1 MLARPERLRQV
12 FGRVGPM
19 PYETLIVE
27 KRGHVG
33 WLIFNRPD
41 SLNAFNLKMHEELS
55 DAWRQL
61 DADDDVRVIVN
72 TGRGRAFQTGVDVQ
86 EVSDAGGMGNR
97 NKGASPARGGMT
109 SRTNDVWKPVIC
121 AVNGLCVG
129 GGFHFVADADI
140 VVASRAAT
148 FLDSHVSVGQVS
160 ALEPIA
166 LIGRIPFGAIMRMVL
181 MGRHERFG
189 PDRAY
194 ELGLIS
200 QIFEAE
206 TFEDDVQALAETVAR
221 NSPSTMMLSK
231 KAIWNGLEQGREQA
245 LAYGLDAVR
254 DLWDHPDNVE
264 GARAFAERREPDWAP
279 PRRPRV

>member
-1 MLARPERLRQV
+1 MS
-12 FGRVGPM
+12 
-19 PYETLIVE
+19 YETLEVE

-41 SLNAFNLKMHEELS
+41 ALNAFNLKMAAELS
-55 DAWRQL
+55 EAWRQL

-72 TGRGRAFQTGVDVQ
+72 TGRGRAFQTGVDVR

-97 NKGASPARGGMT
+97 NQGARPSQGGMT
-109 SRTNDVWKPVIC
+109 ARTNDVWKPVIC
-121 AVNGLCVG
+121 AINGLCVG

-140 VVASRAAT
+140 VVASRSAT
-148 FLDSHVSVGQVS
+148 FMDSHVSVGQVS
-160 ALEPIA
+160 ALEPIG
-166 LIGRIPFGAIMRMVL
+166 LIGRMPFEAIMRMVL

-189 PDRAY
+189 PERAF

-206 TFEDDVQALAETVAR
+206 SFEKDVQDLADTVAR

-231 KAIWNGLEQGREQA
+231 KAIWHGLEKGREQA
-245 LAYGLDAVR
+245 LAYGLEAVKE
-254 DLWDHPDNVE
+254 LWDHPDNVE

-279 PRRPRV
+279 PRRPRI